1 MALID
6 ESLFRD
12 LAHKGDLLAAPNG
25 DIQTI
30 SGLKNIKDALFRR
43 LKTQPGSL
51 VHRPDYGVGIK
62 DFQNAPNS
70 LPNQQRLALRV
81 KEQFE
86 LDSRVAEVVGLK
98 VTVDDDTPEKTI
110 IFVRIDIEGFGETEM
125 DFIPFGEVI

>member
-1 MALID
+1 MALLD

-30 SGLKNIKDALFRR
+30 SGLNNIKEALFRR
-43 LKTQPGSL
+43 LVTQPGSL
-51 VHRPDYGVGIK
+51 VHRPNYGVGIK
-62 DFQNAPNS
+62 DFKNAPNS

-86 LDSRVAEVVGLK
+86 LDARVTEVVGLK
-98 VTVDDDTPEKTI
+98 VTVDDDTPEKII
-110 IFVRIDIEGFGETEM
+110 IFVRINIEGFGETEM